1 MTMTRGLVYIILLL
15 LVVGCKQTEYV
26 PVVSTQTDSVY
37 ITKIEKDSVLV
48 RDSVFVKD
56 KGDTVFVERW
66 KTVYKS
72 KVLTDTFYIEKR
84 DSIPYPVEVV
94 VEKKYIPG
102 WMWWLALFGVVC
114 AVLVVVKV
122 VRKVGIL

>member
-1 MTMTRGLVYIILLL
+1 MRGLVYIILLL

-94 VEKKYIPG
+94 VEKSHIPV
-102 WMWWLALFGVVC
+102 WMWWLALFGVTC
-114 AVLVVVKV
+114 AVLVGVKV
-122 VRKVGIL
+122 VRKIGIL